1 MAYKDIVSIS
11 GLPGLYEMVSSKA
24 EGGIVRSLEDRTT
37 RFVSARQHRFTPI
50 ETIEVFTTGANVP
63 LQEVFKAMQQHEDKH
78 PVPDGSKADEKTL
91 RDYFD
96 QVFPELDDDRVY
108 FSDLKKMVRWYAQL
122 RTHGLLQ
129 FDTEPAQAEA
139 AQEAAQALA
148 AEQPLS
154 TAEEEKNPRK
164 TSRSRKKKES

>member
-37 RFVSARQHRFTPI
+37 RFVSARQHRFTPL

-63 LQEVFKAMQQHEDKH
+63 LQEVFQAMQAKEDKH

-91 RDYFD
+91 RNYFD

-108 FSDLKKMVRWYAQL
+108 FSDLKKMVRWYML
-122 RTHGLLQ
+122 LKTHGLLA
-129 FDTEPAQAEA
+129 FDEQP
-139 AQEAAQALA
+139 AQEASSAEPEASETAKAPLPAQ
-148 AEQPLS
+148 
-154 TAEEEKNPRK
+154 EEEKTPRK
-164 TSRSRKKKES
+164 TTRSRKKKES